1 MDKESCF
8 DVLIIGGGPAGCSCA
23 LYTAR
28 SSLKTLII
36 DKNPDAGALAI
47 TSKIANYPGTPGRL
61 SGEQLLQ
68 QMRNQAIEYGA
79 RYLQAQVYGA
89 DVSSENKIVYTPEG
103 VFSGK
108 TLVLATGAM
117 GRTSFLDG
125 EEQYLGRGVS
135 YCATCDAAF
144 FKGQDVAVYGENQ
157 ESIDEALVLSKFAST
172 VHWVAKRSPSKTLKG
187 VSQLEKLENIRI
199 WKRGKIKTIFGDDSG
214 VAGIDIKLNSS
225 ELRIPV
231 QGVFIYSSG
240 SKPITDFLHGQVNL
254 DSSGGVSVDAHM
266 MTSVPGIWAIGDI
279 RNTPYKQ
286 AVVACSDG
294 CIAAMAIDKYLNQ
307 RDAVQV
313 DWVHQ

>member
-1 MDKESCF
+1 MDEIKTV

-23 LYTAR
+23 LYTSR
-28 SSLKTLII
+28 SSLETLIL

-61 SGEQLLQ
+61 SGEQLLT
-68 QMRNQAIEYGA
+68 QMRDQAIEYGSS
-79 RYLQAQVYGA
+79 YLQTQVYGV
-89 DVSSENKIVYTPEG
+89 DLSGERKIVYTPEG

-108 TLVLATGAM
+108 ALVLATGAM

-125 EEQYLGRGVS
+125 EEEYLGKGVS

-144 FKGQDVAVYGENQ
+144 FKNQDVAVYGENQ
-157 ESIDEALVLSKFAST
+157 ESIDEALVLTKFAKT
-172 VHWVAKRSPSKTLKG
+172 VHWVMKRSPSKNLKG
-187 VSQLEKLENIRI
+187 ASHLEKLDNVRV
-199 WKRGKIKTIFGDDSG
+199 WKRGKVTTILGDDSG
-214 VAGIDIKLNSS
+214 VTEIEIKQNS
-225 ELRIPV
+225 EQLKIPV

-240 SKPITDFLHGQVNL
+240 SKPITDFLHNQITLNR
-254 DSSGGVSVDAHM
+254 SGGVSVDAHM
-266 MTSVPGIWAIGDI
+266 MTSMQGVWAIGDI

-286 AVVACSDG
+286 AVVACADG

-307 RDAVQV
+307 RESVQV

>member
-1 MDKESCF
+1 MDEIKNV

-28 SSLKTLII
+28 SSLDTLIL

-61 SGEQLLQ
+61 SGEHLLT
-68 QMRNQAIEYGA
+68 QMRDQAIEYGSS
-79 RYLQAQVYGA
+79 YLQTQVYGV
-89 DVSSENKIVYTPEG
+89 DLSGEQKIVYTPEG
-103 VFSGK
+103 VFKGK
-108 TLVLATGAM
+108 ALVLATGAM

-125 EEQYLGRGVS
+125 EEEYLGKGVS

-144 FKGQDVAVYGENQ
+144 FKNQNVAVYGENQ
-157 ESIDEALVLSKFAST
+157 ESIDEALVLTKFATT
-172 VHWVAKRSPSKTLKG
+172 VHWITKRSPNKSLKG
-187 VSQLEKLENIRI
+187 VRQLENLDNVCL
-199 WKRGKIKTIFGDDSG
+199 WKRGKLTTILGDDSG
-214 VAGIDIKLNSS
+214 VTGIEIKQNS
-225 ELRIPV
+225 EKLKIPV

-240 SKPITDFLHGQVNL
+240 SKPITDFLHNQITL
-254 DSSGGVSVDAHM
+254 KRSGGVSVDAHM
-266 MTSVPGIWAIGDI
+266 MTSMQGVWAIGDI

-286 AVVACSDG
+286 AVVACADG

-307 RDAVQV
+307 RESVQV